1 MSRVETTT
9 ERVDRGP
16 TSDQKRRRCTTAL
29 AALEQQFWRV
39 KGRMHLLLLERVLA
53 TKIIPL
59 RALPRESISRDHR
72 LKLSQISNM
81 FRGVAVQALEL
92 SEFLKSKRTNP
103 GVK

>member
-9 ERVDRGP
+9 ERVDRQP

-29 AALEQQFWRV
+29 AAAEQQFWRV
-39 KGRMHLLLLERVLA
+39 KGCVPLLLLERVLA
-53 TKIIPL
+53 TYIIPL
-59 RALPRESISRDHR
+59 RALPRESISRRHR
-72 LKLSQISNM
+72 LKISQFSHM
-81 FRGVAVQALEL
+81 LRGVADQASEL